1 MAQPERQVRG
11 AALVGLAMT
20 FGNVCAYAFVVV
32 SAQLLAPERYGE
44 VGAIMGLLLVLGV
57 VSLGLQAGAARTVA
71 TGPGEVAAVERDT
84 LRAGLRAAVILLIGV
99 ILVSPLLMYVLGLSH
114 IVTAIFAGLAASALA
129 LKGAAAGLLQG
140 ERDWH
145 GFAIVQLLN
154 GIGRLVLAGG
164 LVLMWATAEGAIL
177 GVALGNLMPMVA
189 ALLVVRRRS
198 RQHRHGD
205 DAAPADSPDLAA
217 DPGAP
222 RGGTGLGFLDILRD
236 SHLLLAM
243 LVLTNVDILLARVVL
258 TDHESGLYAAG
269 LIITKAVLFLPQF
282 VITVAFPDMVEQGAR
297 RALRITLLAVC
308 GIGGLTV
315 AGVAVLAPVALQFV
329 GGAEYAE
336 VQGQLWLF
344 AVLGTALSLVN
355 VYVFRFLA
363 TARTKREWWVW
374 GAVLAVMA
382 VSPLVGSVTQL
393 LIVMIIADVLLLGVL
408 AALEGRDQ
416 RASEQTDVSGPPHAR
431 TRPDRH

>member
-1 MAQPERQVRG
+1 MAQPQRQVRG

-32 SAQLLAPERYGE
+32 SAQLLAPARYGE

-71 TGPGEVAAVERDT
+71 TGPGDVATVEHET
-84 LRAGLRAAVILLIGV
+84 LRAGLRASVILLIGV
-99 ILVSPLLMYVLGLSH
+99 IVVSPLLMYVLGLSQL
-114 IVTAIFAGLAASALA
+114 VTAIFAGLAAAELA

-140 ERDWH
+140 ERNWH
-145 GFAIVQLLN
+145 GFAVVQLLN
-154 GIGRLVLAGG
+154 GIGRLVVAGG
-164 LVLMWATAEGAIL
+164 IVLIWATAEGAIL
-177 GVALGNLMPMVA
+177 GVALGNLLPMTA
-189 ALLVVRRRS
+189 ALLVLRRHTRQQRS
-198 RQHRHGD
+198 RQQDRV
-205 DAAPADSPDLAA
+205 DSPEATG
-217 DPGAP
+217 DPRVP
-222 RGGTGLGFLDILRD
+222 RGGVGLGFFDVLRD

-243 LVLTNVDILLARVVL
+243 LVLTNIDILLARVVL

-315 AGVAVLAPVALQFV
+315 AGVALLAPVALVFV
-329 GGAEYAE
+329 GGTEYGE

-374 GAVLAVMA
+374 GAVLAVVA
-382 VSPLVGSVTQL
+382 VSPLVGSVTHL
-393 LIVMIIADVLLLGVL
+393 LIVVIVADVILLGVL
-408 AALEGRDQ
+408 AWLEGRDQ
-416 RASEQTDVSGPPHAR
+416 RAAAADVSARPDAR